1 MIKIDKL
8 CKSFGHKEVLHSIS
22 LQIDK
27 PVVYGLIGPNGAG
40 KTTLMRSICGILP
53 ASSGKIFYED
63 GRRVQDIAYMP
74 DQTGLYTDMSV
85 ADEVK
90 YIGRL
95 RGLTPKEAM
104 ERASCNIKRLGLSKH
119 IKTPIAALSKGTARK
134 VQFVCTFLI
143 QPFLAILDEPFSGL
157 DPISAIEMEKIILEK
172 KEEGVTIMLSTH
184 HMEHAERFC
193 DHIFMI
199 NKGNLIIDDELEHLK
214 LTHLMPEYQIESQT
228 PLLFDEKHLIV
239 KEKTADIYTYVVK
252 TDNAYTYKQMM
263 KDIDDAEILSLN
275 HKIPDLKEIFINSVL
290 VDDKK

>member
-1 MIKIDKL
+1 MLKIEKL

-27 PVVYGLIGPNGAG
+27 PVIYGLIGPNGAG

-53 ASSGKIFYED
+53 ISSGKVIYEE
-63 GRRVQDIAYMP
+63 GRTMRDIAYMP

-90 YIGRL
+90 YIGQL
-95 RGLTPKEAM
+95 RGLTSKEAM
-104 ERASCNIKRLGLSKH
+104 ERASRNIKRLGLLKYLR
-119 IKTPIAALSKGTARK
+119 TPIAALSKGTARK

-172 KEEGVTIMLSTH
+172 KKEGVTILLSTH

-228 PLLFDEKHLIV
+228 PLLFDEKHIVV
-239 KEKTADIYTYVVK
+239 KEKTADIYRYVVK
-252 TDNAYTYKQMM
+252 TDKAYTYKQMM
-263 KDIDDAEILSLN
+263 KDIDDTEILSLD
-275 HKIPDLKEIFINSVL
+275 HKIPDLKEIFIKSVRCS
-290 VDDKK
+290 

>member
-275 HKIPDLKEIFINSVL
+275 HKIPDLKEIFINSVRCS
-290 VDDKK
+290 

>member
-1 MIKIDKL
+1 MIKLDKL

-53 ASSGKIFYED
+53 ASSGKIIYED
-63 GRRVQDIAYMP
+63 GRSVQEIAYMP

-90 YIGRL
+90 YIGQL

-104 ERASCNIKRLGLSKH
+104 ERASCYIKRLGLSKH

-134 VQFVCTFLI
+134 VQLVCTFLI

-172 KEEGVTIMLSTH
+172 KEEGVTILLSTH

-239 KEKTADIYTYVVK
+239 KEKTADIYIYVVK

-263 KDIDDAEILSLN
+263 KDIDDTEILSLN
-275 HKIPDLKEIFINSVL
+275 HKIPDLKEIFINSVRCS
-290 VDDKK
+290 

>member
-1 MIKIDKL
+1 MIKLDKL

-53 ASSGKIFYED
+53 ASSGKIIYED
-63 GRRVQDIAYMP
+63 GRSVQEIAYMP

-90 YIGRL
+90 YIGQL
-95 RGLTPKEAM
+95 RGLTPKEAK
-104 ERASCNIKRLGLSKH
+104 ERASCYIKRLGLSKH
-119 IKTPIAALSKGTARK
+119 IKTPIAALSKGTVRK

-172 KEEGVTIMLSTH
+172 KEEGVTILLSTH

-239 KEKTADIYTYVVK
+239 KEKTADIYIYVVK

-263 KDIDDAEILSLN
+263 KDINDTEILSLN
-275 HKIPDLKEIFINSVL
+275 HKIPDLKEIFINSVRCS
-290 VDDKK
+290 

>member
-1 MIKIDKL
+1 MIKLDKL

-53 ASSGKIFYED
+53 ASSGKIIYED
-63 GRRVQDIAYMP
+63 GRSVQEIAYMP

-90 YIGRL
+90 YIGQL

-104 ERASCNIKRLGLSKH
+104 ERASCYIKRLGLSKH

-172 KEEGVTIMLSTH
+172 KEEGVTILLSTH

-239 KEKTADIYTYVVK
+239 KEKTADIYIYVVK
-252 TDNAYTYKQMM
+252 TNNAYTYKQMM
-263 KDIDDAEILSLN
+263 KDIDDTEILSLN
-275 HKIPDLKEIFINSVL
+275 HKIPDLKEIFINSVRCS
-290 VDDKK
+290 

>member
-1 MIKIDKL
+1 MIKLDKL

-53 ASSGKIFYED
+53 ASSGKIIYED
-63 GRRVQDIAYMP
+63 GRSVQEIAYMP

-90 YIGRL
+90 YIGQL

-104 ERASCNIKRLGLSKH
+104 ERASCYIKRLGLSKH

-143 QPFLAILDEPFSGL
+143 QPFPAILDEPFSGL

-172 KEEGVTIMLSTH
+172 KEEGVTILLSTH

-239 KEKTADIYTYVVK
+239 KEKTADIYIYVVK

-263 KDIDDAEILSLN
+263 KDIDDTEILSLN
-275 HKIPDLKEIFINSVL
+275 HKIPDLKEIFINSVRCS
-290 VDDKK
+290 

>member
-1 MIKIDKL
+1 MIKLDKL

-22 LQIDK
+22 LQIDQ

-53 ASSGKIFYED
+53 ASSGKIIYED
-63 GRRVQDIAYMP
+63 GRSVQDIAYMP

-90 YIGRL
+90 YIGQL

-172 KEEGVTIMLSTH
+172 KEEGVTILLSTH

-228 PLLFDEKHLIV
+228 PLLFDERHLIV
-239 KEKTADIYTYVVK
+239 KEKTADIYIYVVK

-263 KDIDDAEILSLN
+263 KDIDDTEILSLN
-275 HKIPDLKEIFINSVL
+275 HKIPDLKEIFINSV
-290 VDDKK
+290 KCS

>member
-1 MIKIDKL
+1 MIKLDKL
-8 CKSFGHKEVLHSIS
+8 CKSFGHKEVFHSIS

-53 ASSGKIFYED
+53 ASSGKIIYED
-63 GRRVQDIAYMP
+63 GRSVQEIAYMP

-90 YIGRL
+90 YIGQL

-104 ERASCNIKRLGLSKH
+104 ERASCYIKRLGLSKH
-119 IKTPIAALSKGTARK
+119 IKTPIAALSKGTVRK

-172 KEEGVTIMLSTH
+172 KEEGVTILLSTH

-239 KEKTADIYTYVVK
+239 KEKTADIYIYVVK

-263 KDIDDAEILSLN
+263 KDINDTEILSLN
-275 HKIPDLKEIFINSVL
+275 HKIPDLKEIFINSVRCS
-290 VDDKK
+290 

>member
-1 MIKIDKL
+1 MLKIEKL

-27 PVVYGLIGPNGAG
+27 PVIYGLIGPNGAG

-53 ASSGKIFYED
+53 ISSGKVIYEE
-63 GRRVQDIAYMP
+63 GRTMRDIAYMP

-90 YIGRL
+90 YIGQL
-95 RGLTPKEAM
+95 RGLTSKEAM
-104 ERASCNIKRLGLSKH
+104 ERASRNIKRLGLLKYLR
-119 IKTPIAALSKGTARK
+119 TPIAALSKGTARK
-134 VQFVCTFLI
+134 VQFVCTFLL

-172 KEEGVTIMLSTH
+172 KKEGVTILLSTH

-228 PLLFDEKHLIV
+228 PLLFDEKYIVV
-239 KEKTADIYTYVVK
+239 KEKTADIYRYVVK
-252 TDNAYTYKQMM
+252 TDKAYTYKQMM
-263 KDIDDAEILSLN
+263 KDIDDTEILSLD
-275 HKIPDLKEIFINSVL
+275 HKIPDLKEIFIKSVRCS
-290 VDDKK
+290 

>member
-1 MIKIDKL
+1 M
-8 CKSFGHKEVLHSIS
+8 LHSIS

-53 ASSGKIFYED
+53 ASSGKIIYED
-63 GRRVQDIAYMP
+63 GRSVQEIAYMP

-90 YIGRL
+90 YIGQL

-104 ERASCNIKRLGLSKH
+104 ERASCYIKRLGLSKH

-172 KEEGVTIMLSTH
+172 KEEGVTILLSTH

-239 KEKTADIYTYVVK
+239 KEKTADIYIYVVK

-263 KDIDDAEILSLN
+263 KDIDDTEILSLN
-275 HKIPDLKEIFINSVL
+275 HKIPDLKEIFINSVRCS
-290 VDDKK
+290 

>member
-1 MIKIDKL
+1 MIKLDKL

-53 ASSGKIFYED
+53 ASSGKIIYED
-63 GRRVQDIAYMP
+63 GRSVQEIAYMP

-90 YIGRL
+90 YIGQL

-104 ERASCNIKRLGLSKH
+104 ERASCYIKRLGLSKH

-172 KEEGVTIMLSTH
+172 KEEGVTILLSTH

-239 KEKTADIYTYVVK
+239 KEKTADIYIYVVK

-263 KDIDDAEILSLN
+263 KDIDDTEILSLN
-275 HKIPDLKEIFINSVL
+275 HKIPDLKEIFINSVRCS
-290 VDDKK
+290 

>member
-1 MIKIDKL
+1 MIKLDKL

-27 PVVYGLIGPNGAG
+27 PVIYGLIGPNGAG

-53 ASSGKIFYED
+53 ASSGKIIYED
-63 GRRVQDIAYMP
+63 GRSVQEIAYMP

-90 YIGRL
+90 YIGQL

-104 ERASCNIKRLGLSKH
+104 ERASCYIKRLGLSKH
-119 IKTPIAALSKGTARK
+119 IKTPIAALSKGTVRK

-172 KEEGVTIMLSTH
+172 KEEGVTILLSTH

-239 KEKTADIYTYVVK
+239 KEKTADIYIYVVK

-263 KDIDDAEILSLN
+263 KDINDTEILSLN
-275 HKIPDLKEIFINSVL
+275 HKIPDLKEIFINSVRCS
-290 VDDKK
+290 

>member
-1 MIKIDKL
+1 MIKLDKL

-53 ASSGKIFYED
+53 ASSGKIIYED
-63 GRRVQDIAYMP
+63 GRSVQDIAYMP

-90 YIGRL
+90 YIGQL

-157 DPISAIEMEKIILEK
+157 DPISTIEMEKIILEK
-172 KEEGVTIMLSTH
+172 QEEGVTILLSTH

-239 KEKTADIYTYVVK
+239 KEKTADIYIYVVK

-263 KDIDDAEILSLN
+263 KDIDDTEILSLN
-275 HKIPDLKEIFINSVL
+275 HKIPNLKEIFINSVRCS
-290 VDDKK
+290 

>member
-1 MIKIDKL
+1 MIKLDKL

-53 ASSGKIFYED
+53 ASSGKIIYED
-63 GRRVQDIAYMP
+63 GRSVQEIAYMP

-90 YIGRL
+90 YIGQL

-104 ERASCNIKRLGLSKH
+104 ERALCYIKRLGLSKH

-172 KEEGVTIMLSTH
+172 KEEGVTILLSTH

-239 KEKTADIYTYVVK
+239 KEKTADIYIYVVK

-263 KDIDDAEILSLN
+263 KDINDTEILSLN
-275 HKIPDLKEIFINSVL
+275 HKIPDLKEIFINSVRCS
-290 VDDKK
+290 

>member
-1 MIKIDKL
+1 MIKLDKL

-53 ASSGKIFYED
+53 ASSGKIIYED
-63 GRRVQDIAYMP
+63 GRSVQEIAYMP

-90 YIGRL
+90 YIGQL

-104 ERASCNIKRLGLSKH
+104 ERASCYIKRLGLSKH

-134 VQFVCTFLI
+134 VQFICTFLI

-172 KEEGVTIMLSTH
+172 KEEGVTILLSTH

-239 KEKTADIYTYVVK
+239 KEKTADIYIYVVK

-263 KDIDDAEILSLN
+263 KDIDDTEILSLN
-275 HKIPDLKEIFINSVL
+275 HKIPDLKEIFINSVRCS
-290 VDDKK
+290 

>member
-1 MIKIDKL
+1 MIKLDKL

-27 PVVYGLIGPNGAG
+27 PVIYGLIGPNGAG
-40 KTTLMRSICGILP
+40 KTTLMRSICGIIP
-53 ASSGKIFYED
+53 ASSGKIIYEN
-63 GRRVQDIAYMP
+63 GRSVQDIAYMP

-90 YIGRL
+90 YIGQL

-172 KEEGVTIMLSTH
+172 KEEGVTILLSTH

-239 KEKTADIYTYVVK
+239 KEKTADIYIYVVK
-252 TDNAYTYKQMM
+252 TDSAYTYKHMM
-263 KDIDDAEILSLN
+263 KDIDDTEILSLN
-275 HKIPDLKEIFINSVL
+275 HRIPDLKEIFINSVRYS
-290 VDDKK
+290 

>member
-1 MIKIDKL
+1 MIKLDKL

-53 ASSGKIFYED
+53 ASSGKIIYAD
-63 GRRVQDIAYMP
+63 GRSVQDIAYMP

-85 ADEVK
+85 TDEVK
-90 YIGRL
+90 YIGQL

-172 KEEGVTIMLSTH
+172 KEEGVTILLSTH

-193 DHIFMI
+193 DHFFMI
-199 NKGNLIIDDELEHLK
+199 NKGNLIIDDELEHLR

-239 KEKTADIYTYVVK
+239 KKKTADIYIYVVK
-252 TDNAYTYKQMM
+252 TDNAYTYKRMM
-263 KDIDDAEILSLN
+263 KDIDDTEILSLN
-275 HKIPDLKEIFINSVL
+275 HKIPDLKEIFINSVRCS
-290 VDDKK
+290 

>member
-8 CKSFGHKEVLHSIS
+8 CKRFGHKEVLHSIS

-27 PVVYGLIGPNGAG
+27 PVIYGLIGPNGAG

-53 ASSGKIFYED
+53 ASSGKIIYED
-63 GRRVQDIAYMP
+63 GRSVHDIAYMP

-90 YIGRL
+90 YIGQL

-119 IKTPIAALSKGTARK
+119 IKTPIAALSQGTARK

-143 QPFLAILDEPFSGL
+143 QPFLAILDEPFNGL

-172 KEEGVTIMLSTH
+172 KEEGVTILLSTH

-214 LTHLMPEYQIESQT
+214 LTHLMPEYEIESQT
-228 PLLFDEKHLIV
+228 PLLFDEKHLII
-239 KEKTADIYTYVVK
+239 KEKTTDKYRYIVK

-263 KDIDDAEILSLN
+263 KDIDDTELLSLN
-275 HKIPDLKEIFINSVL
+275 RKIPDLKEIFIDSVRCS
-290 VDDKK
+290 

>member
-1 MIKIDKL
+1 MIKLDKL

-53 ASSGKIFYED
+53 ASSGKIIYED
-63 GRRVQDIAYMP
+63 GRSVQEIAYMP

-90 YIGRL
+90 YIGQL

-104 ERASCNIKRLGLSKH
+104 ERASCYIKRLGLSKH
-119 IKTPIAALSKGTARK
+119 IKTPIAALSKGTVRK

-172 KEEGVTIMLSTH
+172 KEEGVTILLSTH

-239 KEKTADIYTYVVK
+239 KEKTADIYIYVVK

-263 KDIDDAEILSLN
+263 KDINDTEILSLN
-275 HKIPDLKEIFINSVL
+275 HKIPDLKEIFINSVRCS
-290 VDDKK
+290 

>member
-1 MIKIDKL
+1 M
-8 CKSFGHKEVLHSIS
+8 LHSIS

-53 ASSGKIFYED
+53 ASSGKIIYED
-63 GRRVQDIAYMP
+63 GRSVQEIAYMP

-90 YIGRL
+90 YIGQL

-104 ERASCNIKRLGLSKH
+104 ERASCYIKRLGLSKH
-119 IKTPIAALSKGTARK
+119 IKTPIAALSKGTVRK

-172 KEEGVTIMLSTH
+172 KEEGVTILLSTH

-239 KEKTADIYTYVVK
+239 KEKTADIYIYVVK

-263 KDIDDAEILSLN
+263 KDINDTEILSLN
-275 HKIPDLKEIFINSVL
+275 HKIPDLKEIFINSVRCS
-290 VDDKK
+290 

>member
-1 MIKIDKL
+1 MIKLDKL

-53 ASSGKIFYED
+53 ASSGKIIYED
-63 GRRVQDIAYMP
+63 GRSVQEIAYMP

-90 YIGRL
+90 YIGQL

-104 ERASCNIKRLGLSKH
+104 ERALCYIKRLGLSKH

-172 KEEGVTIMLSTH
+172 KEEGVTILLSTH

-239 KEKTADIYTYVVK
+239 KEKTADIYIYVVK

-263 KDIDDAEILSLN
+263 KDIDDTEILSLN
-275 HKIPDLKEIFINSVL
+275 HKIPDLKEIFINSVRCS
-290 VDDKK
+290 

>member
-1 MIKIDKL
+1 MIKLDKL

-27 PVVYGLIGPNGAG
+27 PVIYGLIGPNGAG
-40 KTTLMRSICGILP
+40 KTTLMRSICGIIP
-53 ASSGKIFYED
+53 ASSGKIIYED
-63 GRRVQDIAYMP
+63 GRSVQDIAYMP

-90 YIGRL
+90 YIGQL

-172 KEEGVTIMLSTH
+172 KEEGVTILLSTH

-199 NKGNLIIDDELEHLK
+199 NKGNLIINDELEHLK

-228 PLLFDEKHLIV
+228 PLLFNEKHLIV
-239 KEKTADIYTYVVK
+239 KEKTADIYRYVVK
-252 TDNAYTYKQMM
+252 TDSAYTYKHMM
-263 KDIDDAEILSLN
+263 KDIDDTEILSLN
-275 HKIPDLKEIFINSVL
+275 HKIPDLKEIFINSVRYS
-290 VDDKK
+290 

>member
-1 MIKIDKL
+1 MIKLDKL

-53 ASSGKIFYED
+53 ASSGKIIYED
-63 GRRVQDIAYMP
+63 GRSVQEIAYMP

-85 ADEVK
+85 ADELK
-90 YIGRL
+90 YIGQL
-95 RGLTPKEAM
+95 RELTPKEAM
-104 ERASCNIKRLGLSKH
+104 ERASCYIKRLGLSKH
-119 IKTPIAALSKGTARK
+119 IKTPIAALSKGTVRK

-172 KEEGVTIMLSTH
+172 QEEGVTILLSTH

-239 KEKTADIYTYVVK
+239 KEKTADIYIYVVK

-263 KDIDDAEILSLN
+263 KDINDTEILSLN
-275 HKIPDLKEIFINSVL
+275 HKIPDLKEIFINSVRCS
-290 VDDKK
+290 

>member
-1 MIKIDKL
+1 MIKLDKL

-22 LQIDK
+22 LQIDQ

-53 ASSGKIFYED
+53 ASSGKIIYED
-63 GRRVQDIAYMP
+63 GRSVQDIAYMP

-90 YIGRL
+90 YIGQL

-172 KEEGVTIMLSTH
+172 KEEGVTILLSTH

-239 KEKTADIYTYVVK
+239 KEKTADIYIYVVK

-263 KDIDDAEILSLN
+263 KDIDDTEILSLN
-275 HKIPDLKEIFINSVL
+275 HKIPDLKEIFINSV
-290 VDDKK
+290 KCS

>member
-1 MIKIDKL
+1 
-8 CKSFGHKEVLHSIS
+8 VLHSIS

-53 ASSGKIFYED
+53 ASSGKIIYED
-63 GRRVQDIAYMP
+63 GRSVQEIAYMP

-90 YIGRL
+90 YIGQL

-104 ERASCNIKRLGLSKH
+104 ERASCYIKRLGLSKH

-172 KEEGVTIMLSTH
+172 KEEGVTILLSTH

-239 KEKTADIYTYVVK
+239 KEKTADIYIYVVK

-263 KDIDDAEILSLN
+263 KDIDDTEILSLN
-275 HKIPDLKEIFINSVL
+275 HKIPDLKEIFINSVRCS
-290 VDDKK
+290 

>member
-1 MIKIDKL
+1 MIKLDKL

-53 ASSGKIFYED
+53 ASSGKIIYED
-63 GRRVQDIAYMP
+63 GRSVQEIAYMP

-90 YIGRL
+90 YIGQL
-95 RGLTPKEAM
+95 RGLTPKEEM
-104 ERASCNIKRLGLSKH
+104 ERASCYIKRLGLSKH

-172 KEEGVTIMLSTH
+172 KEEGVTILLSTH

-239 KEKTADIYTYVVK
+239 KEKTADIYIYVVK

-263 KDIDDAEILSLN
+263 KDIDDTEILSLN
-275 HKIPDLKEIFINSVL
+275 HKIPDLKEIFINSVRCS
-290 VDDKK
+290 

>member
-1 MIKIDKL
+1 
-8 CKSFGHKEVLHSIS
+8 
-22 LQIDK
+22 
-27 PVVYGLIGPNGAG
+27 
-40 KTTLMRSICGILP
+40 
-53 ASSGKIFYED
+53 
-63 GRRVQDIAYMP
+63 
-74 DQTGLYTDMSV
+74 
-85 ADEVK
+85 
-90 YIGRL
+90 
-95 RGLTPKEAM
+95 M
-104 ERASCNIKRLGLSKH
+104 ERASCYIKRLGLSKH
-119 IKTPIAALSKGTARK
+119 IKTPIAALSKGTVRK

-172 KEEGVTIMLSTH
+172 KEEGVTILLSTH

-239 KEKTADIYTYVVK
+239 KEKTADIYIYVVK

-263 KDIDDAEILSLN
+263 KDINDTEILSLN
-275 HKIPDLKEIFINSVL
+275 HKIPDLKEIFINSVRCS
-290 VDDKK
+290 

>member
-1 MIKIDKL
+1 MLKIEKL

-27 PVVYGLIGPNGAG
+27 PVIYGLIGPNGAG

-53 ASSGKIFYED
+53 ISSGKVIYEE
-63 GRRVQDIAYMP
+63 GRTMRDIAYMP

-90 YIGRL
+90 YIGQL
-95 RGLTPKEAM
+95 RGLTSKEAM
-104 ERASCNIKRLGLSKH
+104 ERASRHIKRLGLLKYLR
-119 IKTPIAALSKGTARK
+119 TPIAALSKGTARK

-172 KEEGVTIMLSTH
+172 KKEGVTILLSTH

-228 PLLFDEKHLIV
+228 PLLFDEKHIVV
-239 KEKTADIYTYVVK
+239 KEKTADIYRYVVK
-252 TDNAYTYKQMM
+252 TDKAYTYKQMM
-263 KDIDDAEILSLN
+263 KDIDDTEILSLD
-275 HKIPDLKEIFINSVL
+275 HKIPDLKEIFIRSVRCS
-290 VDDKK
+290 

>member
-1 MIKIDKL
+1 MIKLDKL

-53 ASSGKIFYED
+53 ASSGKIIYED
-63 GRRVQDIAYMP
+63 GRSVQEIAYMP

-90 YIGRL
+90 YIGQL

-104 ERASCNIKRLGLSKH
+104 ERASCYIKRLGLSKH

-172 KEEGVTIMLSTH
+172 KEEGVTILLSTH

-228 PLLFDEKHLIV
+228 PLLFDEKQLIV
-239 KEKTADIYTYVVK
+239 KEKTADIYIYVVK

-263 KDIDDAEILSLN
+263 KDIDDTEILSLN
-275 HKIPDLKEIFINSVL
+275 HKIPDLKEIFINSVRCS
-290 VDDKK
+290 

>member
-1 MIKIDKL
+1 MIKLDKL

-53 ASSGKIFYED
+53 ASSGKIIYED
-63 GRRVQDIAYMP
+63 GRSVQEIAYMP

-90 YIGRL
+90 YIGQL

-104 ERASCNIKRLGLSKH
+104 ERALCYIKRLGLSKH
-119 IKTPIAALSKGTARK
+119 IKTPIAALSKGTVRK

-172 KEEGVTIMLSTH
+172 KEEGVTILLSTH

-199 NKGNLIIDDELEHLK
+199 NKGK
-214 LTHLMPEYQIESQT
+214 
-228 PLLFDEKHLIV
+228 
-239 KEKTADIYTYVVK
+239 
-252 TDNAYTYKQMM
+252 MM
-263 KDIDDAEILSLN
+263 NWSI
-275 HKIPDLKEIFINSVL
+275 
-290 VDDKK
+290 

>member
-1 MIKIDKL
+1 MIKLDKL
-8 CKSFGHKEVLHSIS
+8 CKNFGHKEVLHSIS

-27 PVVYGLIGPNGAG
+27 PVIYGLIGPNGAG
-40 KTTLMRSICGILP
+40 KTTLMRSICGIIP
-53 ASSGKIFYED
+53 ASSGKIIYED
-63 GRRVQDIAYMP
+63 GRSVQDIAYMP
-74 DQTGLYTDMSV
+74 DQIGLYTDMSV

-90 YIGRL
+90 YIGQL

-134 VQFVCTFLI
+134 VQFICTFLI

-172 KEEGVTIMLSTH
+172 KEEGVTILLSTH

-239 KEKTADIYTYVVK
+239 KEKTADIYRYVVK
-252 TDNAYTYKQMM
+252 TDNAYTYKHMM
-263 KDIDDAEILSLN
+263 KDIDDTEILSLN
-275 HKIPDLKEIFINSVL
+275 HKIPDLKEIFINSVRYS
-290 VDDKK
+290 

>member
-1 MIKIDKL
+1 MIKLDKL

-27 PVVYGLIGPNGAG
+27 PVVYGLIGHNGAG

-53 ASSGKIFYED
+53 ASSGKIIYED
-63 GRRVQDIAYMP
+63 GRSVQEIAYMP

-90 YIGRL
+90 YIGQL

-104 ERASCNIKRLGLSKH
+104 ERASCYIKRLGLSKH

-172 KEEGVTIMLSTH
+172 KEEGVTILLSTH

-239 KEKTADIYTYVVK
+239 KEKTADIYIYVVK

-263 KDIDDAEILSLN
+263 KDIDDTEILSLN
-275 HKIPDLKEIFINSVL
+275 HKIPDLKEIFINSVRCS
-290 VDDKK
+290 